1 MGSAPSNDQVYT
13 TVAAVLV
20 PLFLVIAVV
29 IGCVMWR
36 HRNSLGGAVVY
47 KDRMAA
53 YVYKHGRDVV
63 TFTYPYSLLVFW
75 CELYRV

>member
-1 MGSAPSNDQVYT
+1 MGSAPPNDQVYT

-20 PLFLVIAVV
+20 PLIMVIAVV

-53 YVYKHGRDVV
+53 YVYKHGRDCGDIYLSV
-63 TFTYPYSLLVFW
+63 
-75 CELYRV
+75 

>member
-1 MGSAPSNDQVYT
+1 MGSAPPNDQVYT

-20 PLFLVIAVV
+20 PLILVIAVV

-53 YVYKHGRDVV
+53 YVYKHGRDCGDI
-63 TFTYPYSLLVFW
+63 YSSV
-75 CELYRV
+75 

>member
-20 PLFLVIAVV
+20 PLILVIAVV